1 MTINSS
7 VEIKLG
13 PLDVLNKREL
23 DFLPKHFVT
32 TMINDRYNQKIIAWV
47 RNKLSGRYCVCRTP
61 QIDSDDKLK
70 TVSVIGFENEKEL
83 TYFMLACPYI
93 RRN

>member
-1 MTINSS
+1 MTINNSTK
-7 VEIKLG
+7 IKLG
-13 PLDVLNKREL
+13 PLDILNMREL

-32 TMINDRYNQKIIAWV
+32 TPINDRYSQKIIHWV
-47 RNKLSGRYCVCRTP
+47 RNKLAGRYCVCRTP
-61 QIDSDDKLK
+61 QIDSDNKLK
-70 TVSVIGFENEKEL
+70 AVSVIGFEDDKEL

>member
-1 MTINSS
+1 MIINNFD
-7 VEIKLG
+7 ELCLG
-13 PLDVLNKREL
+13 PLDALNKREL
-23 DFLPKHFVT
+23 HFLPKHFFT
-32 TMINDRYNQKIIAWV
+32 TTISDRDCQKIINWV
-47 RNKLSGRYCVCRTP
+47 RIKLSGRYCVCKAP

-70 TVSVIGFENEKEL
+70 TVSLIGFEIEKEL

>member
-1 MTINSS
+1 MSINKSTE
-7 VEIKLG
+7 VKLG
-13 PLDVLNKREL
+13 PLDVLNMREL

-32 TMINDRYNQKIIAWV
+32 ATINERYSQKIVHWV
-47 RNKLSGRYCVCRTP
+47 RNKLTGRYCVCRTP

-70 TVSVIGFENEKEL
+70 TLSVIGFENEKEL